1 MLRVVLPHMQ
11 AQRWGRVVTIGSG
24 TAKQLVRS
32 GLNFG
37 YVLAKTTRVS
47 AAALAKTVA
56 GEVADQGITNHTIGP
71 GYIDPDSNLSWKHE
85 QAEAHRSF
93 DDFRGNMVQPIPDGR
108 EAPTQEEAQ

>member
-1 MLRVVLPHMQ
+1 MLAQAYHSVVLCYARMLRVVLPHMQ

-37 YVLAKTTRVS
+37 YVLANTTRVS

-56 GEVADQGITNHTIGP
+56 GAVADQGITITTLAP
-71 GYIDPDSNLSWKHE
+71 GHIETEINRTRTHE
-85 QAEAHRSF
+85 
-93 DDFRGNMVQPIPDGR
+93 
-108 EAPTQEEAQ
+108 PT